1 MSTIVYGCSI
11 THGHGLD
18 NPLDAW
24 PHQLFDN
31 FVDRSRPGASNK
43 EIWYKI
49 RKQQFDITDTVIIQW
64 SFINRSCVIHPDHR
78 LDPLDCWGDDS
89 YNKNWVNFIARTSNA
104 HDLAVNNLAFIE
116 SVDRQLKNTC
126 RIFHLVIDERLCK
139 VLDAVK
145 YVDISQAIKTDLG
158 NDGLHPGKL
167 SHQIIADLMRKSLY
181 E

>member
-11 THGHGLD
+11 THGRGLD
-18 NPLDAW
+18 SPLDAW
-24 PHQLFDN
+24 PHLLFDN

-49 RKQQFDITDTVIIQW
+49 RQQTFDKNDTVIIQW
-64 SFINRSCVIHPDHR
+64 SFVNRSCVIHSDHT

-89 YNKNWVNFIARTSNA
+89 YNKDWVNFIARNSNIY
-104 HDLAVNNLAFIE
+104 DLAVNSLAYIE
-116 SVDRQLKNTC
+116 SIDRQLKNTC
-126 RIFHLVIDERLCK
+126 RIFHLVIDERLCR
-139 VLDAVK
+139 VMDTVDFI
-145 YVDISQAIKTDLG
+145 DISQAIKTDVG

-167 SHQIIADLMRKSLY
+167 SHQIIADLMRQSLY